1 MEAVKQESLMPA
13 ESLPVVECIGVGKR
27 FGVTQAVDGVSLSV
41 EAGSILALVGPSGCG
56 KTTLLRLIAGFETP
70 DSGSILLGRSPVAGK
85 GGFVSPEN
93 RRVGMVFQDYALF
106 PHMTAVENVA
116 FGLTG
121 YEKGS
126 RHRRALEALGHAYV
140 DHLANRYPYQLS
152 GGEQQR
158 VALVRSVAP
167 RPLLLLLDEPF
178 SNLDPNLRTQFR
190 QDLRR
195 VIRETNIPAIYVTH
209 DREEALAVG
218 DRIAVM
224 DGGHLEQVGSAE
236 ELYERPASRFTAQF
250 LGPAAF
256 LTAQVTETGFQT
268 EVGPVAQEL
277 PKELAGSTVELLVRP
292 DDPHLIPAADGP
304 GLVVEHQY
312 QGSQRFYIVELPSGQ
327 RLQALQ
333 PHHLVLEEGQRVSVS
348 LKPGHPLWYFSR
360 E

>member
-1 MEAVKQESLMPA
+1 MEAVKQENPRATTPPVA
-13 ESLPVVECIGVGKR
+13 ECVELRKR
-27 FGVTQAVDGVSLSV
+27 FGTTQAVDGVSLTV
-41 EAGSILALVGPSGCG
+41 EAGAILSLVGPSGCG

-70 DSGSILLGRSPVAGK
+70 DSGSIHLGGSPVAGA
-85 GGFVSPEN
+85 GEFVLPEH
-93 RRVGMVFQDYALF
+93 RRVGLVFQDYALF
-106 PHMTAVENVA
+106 PHMTAAENVA
-116 FGLTG
+116 FGLIG
-121 YEKGS
+121 YEKEA
-126 RHRRALEALGHAYV
+126 RRRRAMEALSHAYV

-178 SNLDPNLRTQFR
+178 SNLDPNLRAQFR

-195 VIRETNIPAIYVTH
+195 VISSTNIPAIYVTH

-218 DRIAVM
+218 DTIAVM
-224 DGGHLEQVGSAE
+224 DGGRLEQVGPAE

-256 LTAQVTETGFQT
+256 LAAQVTETGFQT
-268 EVGPVAQEL
+268 EVGHLIQEV
-277 PKELAGSTVELLVRP
+277 PKEMAGSAVDLLVRP

-304 GLVVEHQY
+304 ALVVEHQY
-312 QGSQRFYIVELPSGQ
+312 QGTQRFYVVELPSGQ

-333 PHHLVLEEGQRVSVS
+333 PHHLVLAEGQRVSVN
-348 LKPGHPLWYFSR
+348 LVPGHPLWYFLQK
-360 E
+360 